1 LGIAGLAGI
10 ANAYSSATTINGN
23 TALAQSTASGSG
35 GRAQATAQTNFGN
48 FKSVQS
54 MATSQVGGTPA
65 AAIAQAGGIVS
76 LSNAI
81 IPGQSYSLVS
91 GFAFGPLTVTYG
103 SMGAGGTGASL
114 TYQET
119 VNFIFSD
126 GTFLLDLL
134 KNASLGD
141 GFDSAVFQIT
151 SNGNLIDSQSFTD
164 LASAQAFF
172 SNHLIDIPTTA
183 GPNDVQLIF
192 DETMSGGEGFS
203 FDYAAANVSNT
214 PLPSSATMML
224 IGLAGLGFVAYRRTK
239 KGSPAIAAA

>member
-1 LGIAGLAGI
+1 
-10 ANAYSSATTINGN
+10 
-23 TALAQSTASGSG
+23 
-35 GRAQATAQTNFGN
+35 
-48 FKSVQS
+48 

-65 AAIAQAGGIVS
+65 GAIAQAGGIIS

-81 IPGQSYSLVS
+81 NLGQSYSLVN
-91 GFAFGPLTVTYG
+91 GLAFGPLTVAYG
-103 SMGAGGTGASL
+103 SMGAGSTGASL

-119 VNFIFSD
+119 VNFIFND

-134 KNASLGD
+134 NNASLGS
-141 GFDSAVFQIT
+141 GFDSAVFQII
-151 SNGNLIDSQSFTD
+151 SNGNLVDNLSFPD

-183 GPNDVQLIF
+183 GPNDVRLVF
-192 DETMSGGEGFS
+192 DETMSSGDGFS

-224 IGLAGLGFVAYRRTK
+224 IGLSGLGFVVYRRTK
-239 KGSPAIAAA
+239 KGSAAIAAA